1 MKEKTK
7 QKNITVGFVALGCPK
22 NMVDSER
29 MLAQIAQAGMVITAQ
44 PLTADVIVINT
55 CGFIAPAKAEALKAI
70 KEAVASKHKGSVKKV
85 IVAGCLSQRMGKEL
99 FNETNGIDAV
109 VGLFQRDNIVQ
120 IIRKTFQSDK
130 PQAYLAHSHAA
141 INDDLPRRADGTA
154 GKIRPR
160 ITPAHWAYLRISEG
174 CNHKCSF
181 CTIPAI
187 RGRFISKS
195 QKDILAEARELIS
208 AGAVEFNIIAQD
220 VTSYGRD
227 LKIKNPLP
235 TLLKK
240 LEKIDELK
248 WIRLLYLYPTGITQ
262 QLIET
267 IADSKKILHYFDIP
281 IQHINNQILKAMR
294 RPDSKEQISELIEK
308 LRWAIPGIVLRTTLI
323 VGFPGETDKQFEE
336 LLEFINWARFDCLGC
351 FKYYAEEGTPAAKM
365 PNQIPDHVKKRRLKT
380 LMLAQQKIAFAKNR
394 ERVGT
399 LLTCLVDSVDK
410 KRVGRGRFYGQAP
423 DIDSICFIKNCMAKP
438 GYLLNTKVVGTK
450 DYDLIVRQV

>member
-1 MKEKTK
+1 
-7 QKNITVGFVALGCPK
+7 VALGCPK

-29 MLAQIAQAGMVITAQ
+29 MLAQIAQAGMVITTQ
-44 PLTADVIVINT
+44 PLTADVVVINT
-55 CGFIAPAKAEALKAI
+55 CGFIAPAKAEAIKSIKKA
-70 KEAVASKHKGSVKKV
+70 VTSKRKGTVKKV

-99 FNETNGIDAV
+99 FNETKGIDAV

-120 IIRKTFQSDK
+120 IIRKTLQSDK
-130 PQAYLAHSHAA
+130 PQAYLAHSHTA
-141 INDDLPRRADGTA
+141 INDD
-154 GKIRPR
+154 KIRLR

-174 CNHKCSF
+174 CSHRCSF

-195 QKDILAEARELIS
+195 QKNILAEAQELIS
-208 AGAVEFNIIAQD
+208 AGAVELNIIAQD

-262 QLIET
+262 KLIET
-267 IADSKKILHYFDIP
+267 IADSKKILRYFDIP
-281 IQHINNQILKAMR
+281 IQHINNRILKAMR
-294 RPDSKEQISELIEK
+294 RPDSKEQICELIEK
-308 LRWAIPGIVLRTTLI
+308 LRWAIPDIVLRTTLI
-323 VGFPGETDKQFEE
+323 VGFPGETNKQFEE
-336 LLEFINWARFDCLGC
+336 LLDFINWARFDCLGC

-365 PNQIPDHVKKRRLKT
+365 PNQIPDPVKKRRLKT
-380 LMLAQQKIAFAKNR
+380 LMLAQQKIAFAKNK
-394 ERVGT
+394 ERVGA
-399 LLTCLVDSVDK
+399 LLACLIDSVDK
-410 KRVGRGRFYGQAP
+410 NHTSRGRFYGQAP
-423 DIDSICFIKNCMAKP
+423 DIDGICIIKNCMAKP
-438 GYLLNTKVVGTK
+438 GDLLNTKVVGTK